1 VLCLAYA
8 VGGLFA
14 GLAGL
19 GLGVLIQSGDPGVG
33 TQYTLAAVA
42 AVALGGNVL
51 GGGRGTLT
59 GPILGAVSLFLIQ
72 TLLSGARVSSLWIQ
86 VVYGAVLLTA
96 LAFNSSLAAR
106 LGARQAV
113 GAL

>member
-1 VLCLAYA
+1 
-8 VGGLFA
+8 
-14 GLAGL
+14 
-19 GLGVLIQSGDPGVG
+19 
-33 TQYTLAAVA
+33 
-42 AVALGGNVL
+42 
-51 GGGRGTLT
+51 
-59 GPILGAVSLFLIQ
+59 
-72 TLLSGARVSSLWIQ
+72 VSSLWIQ